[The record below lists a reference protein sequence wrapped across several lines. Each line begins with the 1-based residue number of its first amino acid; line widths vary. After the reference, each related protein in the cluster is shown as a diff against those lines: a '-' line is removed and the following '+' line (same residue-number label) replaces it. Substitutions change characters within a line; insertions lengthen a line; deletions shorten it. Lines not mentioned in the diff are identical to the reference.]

1 MALIEL
7 ENVTKVY
14 RSGNTAYPA
23 LRSVDL
29 SIRAGEFAAIMGA
42 SGSGKTTLLNLIG
55 CMDLP
60 TSGIYRFDGVDMS
73 RAGENQLAQIR
84 GRRIAFVF
92 QNFALLDRYTVR
104 ENMEVPL
111 LRQALPRAERKTRAM
126 AALTAVGIAG
136 LAQKRPGELS
146 GGQKQ
151 RAAIARAIACGAE
164 VLLADEPT
172 GALDSQTGKE
182 IMDLFARFHARGGT
196 VVLIT
201 HDRQVAACA
210 KRQITIQDGRIVQD
224 EMV

>member
-14 RSGNTAYPA
+14 HSGGTAYPA
-23 LRSVDL
+23 LRGVSL
-29 SIRAGEFAAIMGA
+29 SIGTGEFAAIMGA

-104 ENMEVPL
+104 ENVEVPL

-151 RAAIARAIACGAE
+151 RAAIARAIAYASAQVYEDPGLAE
-164 VLLADEPT
+164 
-172 GALDSQTGKE
+172 Q
-182 IMDLFARFHARGGT
+182 
-196 VVLIT
+196 
-201 HDRQVAACA
+201 A
-210 KRQITIQDGRIVQD
+210 KRELLEETGGVYVSPIPDGMKPGEGV
-224 EMV
+224 

>member
-14 RSGNTAYPA
+14 HSGGTAYPA
-23 LRSVDL
+23 LRGVTL

-55 CMDLP
+55 CMDVP
-60 TSGIYRFDGVDMS
+60 TSGIYRFDGMDMS
-73 RAGENQLAQIR
+73 RAGDNQLAQIR

-104 ENMEVPL
+104 ENVEVPL

-182 IMDLFARFHARGGT
+182 IMDLFARFHARGST

-210 KRQITIQDGRIVQD
+210 KRQITIQDGRIIQD

>member
-1 MALIEL
+1 MALIGL

-14 RSGNTAYPA
+14 HSGGTAYPA
-23 LRSVDL
+23 LRGVSL
-29 SIRAGEFAAIMGA
+29 SIGTGEFAAIMGA

-104 ENMEVPL
+104 ENVEVPL

-182 IMDLFARFHARGGT
+182 IMDPFARFHARGGT

-201 HDRQVAACA
+201 HDRQVAAYA

>member
-1 MALIEL
+1 MALIEQ

-14 RSGNTAYPA
+14 RSGGTAYTA
-23 LRSVDL
+23 LRGVNL
-29 SIRAGEFAAIMGA
+29 AIGAGEFAAIMGA

-55 CMDLP
+55 CMDVP
-60 TSGIYRFDGVDMS
+60 TSGICQFDGMDTG
-73 RAGENQLAQIR
+73 RAGENRLAQIR

-104 ENMEVPL
+104 ENVEVPL
-111 LRQALPRAERKTRAM
+111 LRQALPRAQRKARAM
-126 AALTAVGIAG
+126 AALSAVGIAE

-151 RAAIARAIACGAE
+151 RTAIARAIACGAE

-172 GALDSQTGKE
+172 GALDSQAGKE

-210 KRQITIQDGRIVQD
+210 KRKITIQDGRILQD

>member
-1 MALIEL
+1 
-7 ENVTKVY
+7 
-14 RSGNTAYPA
+14 
-23 LRSVDL
+23 
-29 SIRAGEFAAIMGA
+29 MGA

-104 ENMEVPL
+104 ENVEVPL
-111 LRQALPRAERKTRAM
+111 LRQALPRAERKARAM